1 MGYDFVSLQNAGL
14 ISKSGAGLVSFAAVG
29 EGASATV
36 FDGPH
41 FDGLKLVIGEL
52 SEYSLARLI
61 RYESTWDNS
70 VYSLILQSWISC
82 DIEIEECQELTTQ
95 EPVTQPTLSPFI
107 NPTPKPS

>member
-1 MGYDFVSLQNAGL
+1 M
-14 ISKSGAGLVSFAAVG
+14 VSFVAVG

-61 RYESTWDNS
+61 RFESTWDNS
-70 VYSLILQSWISC
+70 VYSLILQVSCFPRLRGYKCTKFSTTPVDLTFSLLQTIS
-82 DIEIEECQELTTQ
+82 
-95 EPVTQPTLSPFI
+95 V
-107 NPTPKPS
+107 